1 MSKLISLPRVT
12 VVVDSRLED
21 KLVKEFVKLGAKGYT
36 CVDCRGGG
44 EHEIIQDVFETSTRV
59 RIETIVQPPVA
70 DAIMKYLHHPQFDHY
85 ALCACVETVQVA
97 ASDKF

>member
-12 VVVDSRLED
+12 VVVDARLED
-21 KLVKEFVKLGAKGYT
+21 MLVKQFVKLGAKGYT

-44 EHEIIQDVFETSTRV
+44 EHEVVQDVFAASTRV
-59 RIETIVQPPVA
+59 RIETIVQAPVA
-70 DAIMKYLHHPQFDHY
+70 EAIMKYLHQPQFDHY

-97 ASDKF
+97 AGDKF